1 MSTSPEEPKS
11 KKNLVLLIIILL
23 LAVSNGI
30 TLFLLLRQKQK
41 TVEQII
47 KYEKIYIEKNQ
58 VETDLIALKKQYEEL
73 QTHDAALQKE
83 IEEKKAYIDQLLKEA
98 EKHRGDAYVIA
109 KLKKETETLRE
120 IMKHY
125 VRTIDSLNT
134 LNQNLIAEKK
144 KVLKKLDEEKEKQ
157 QVLEKEKEELKQT
170 IKKGS
175 ILTCFNIVAKAYQLK
190 RGGTKETETSKARK
204 TDRIKV
210 SFTLGENKIAKAEE
224 KTVYVRIMT
233 PDGKELAKSYDES
246 YRFKFNDSHGYYAG
260 KTSINYA
267 NKEMQVVV
275 NCDGKDGDFV
285 PGNYI
290 IEITCDD
297 VVIGTTS
304 LKLD

>member
-1 MSTSPEEPKS
+1 MKQEEEKKS
-11 KKNLVLLIIILL
+11 KKNLVLIVIIILL
-23 LAVSNGI
+23 AITNGV
-30 TLFLLLRQKQK
+30 TLFLLLRQKEK
-41 TVEQII
+41 TVEQIV

-58 VETDLIALKKQYEEL
+58 VEQDLMALKKQYEDL
-73 QTHDAALQKE
+73 QTQDAGLQKE
-83 IEEKKAYIDQLLKEA
+83 IEEKKAYIEQLLKEA

-134 LNQNLIAEKK
+134 LNQNLVAEKK
-144 KVLKKLDEEKEKQ
+144 QVLKKLDEEKEKQ
-157 QVLEKEKEELKQT
+157 KELEKEKEDLKQT

-175 ILTCFNIVAKAYQLK
+175 VLSCFGITAKAYQLK
-190 RGGTKETETSKARK
+190 RGGNKESETTKARK

-224 KTVYVRIMT
+224 KTIYVRIMT
-233 PDGKELAKSYDES
+233 PDGKELAKSYDEA
-246 YRFKFNDSHGYYAG
+246 YRFKFNDSYGYFAG
-260 KTSINYA
+260 KTFVNYA
-267 NKEMQVVV
+267 NKELQVVV

-290 IEITCDD
+290 IEITCDE
-297 VVIGTTS
+297 VVIGTTT

>member
-1 MSTSPEEPKS
+1 MKQEEEKKS
-11 KKNLVLLIIILL
+11 KKTIVLIIIIILL
-23 LAVSNGI
+23 AITNGV
-30 TLFLLLRQKQK
+30 TLYLLLRQKEK
-41 TVEQII
+41 TVEQIV

-58 VETDLIALKKQYEEL
+58 VEQDLMALKKQYEEL
-73 QTHDAALQKE
+73 ETHDANLQKE

-134 LNQNLIAEKK
+134 LNLNLVAEKK
-144 KVLKKLDEEKEKQ
+144 QVLKKLDEEKEKQ
-157 QVLEKEKEELKQT
+157 KELEKEKEELKNT

-175 ILTCFNIVAKAYQLK
+175 VLSCFGITAKAYQLK
-190 RGGTKETETSKARK
+190 RGGSKESETSKARK

-224 KTVYVRIMT
+224 KTIYVRIMT
-233 PDGKELAKSYDES
+233 PDGKEMAKSYDEA
-246 YRFKFNDSHGYYAG
+246 YRFKFNESYGYYAG
-260 KTSINYA
+260 KTFVNYA

-275 NCDGKDGDFV
+275 NCDGKEGDFV

-290 IEITCDD
+290 IEITCDE
-297 VVIGTTS
+297 VVIGTTT

>member
-1 MSTSPEEPKS
+1 MKEEKEKKS
-11 KKNLVLLIIILL
+11 KKNLVLVIIIILL
-23 LAVSNGI
+23 AITNGV
-30 TLFLLLRQKQK
+30 TLFLLLKQKEK
-41 TVEQII
+41 TVEQIVR
-47 KYEKIYIEKNQ
+47 YEKIYIEKNQ
-58 VETDLIALKKQYEEL
+58 VEQDLMTLKKQYEEL
-73 QTHDAALQKE
+73 ETHDANLQKE

-134 LNQNLIAEKK
+134 LNQNLVAEKK
-144 KVLKKLDEEKEKQ
+144 QVLKKLDEEKEKQ
-157 QVLEKEKEELKQT
+157 KELEKEKEELKQT

-175 ILTCFNIVAKAYQLK
+175 VLSCFGITAKAYQLK
-190 RGGTKETETSKARK
+190 RGGSKESETTKARK

-224 KTVYVRIMT
+224 KTIYVRIMT
-233 PDGKELAKSYDES
+233 PDGKEMAKSYDEA
-246 YRFKFNDSHGYYAG
+246 YRFKFNESYGYYAG
-260 KTSINYA
+260 KAFVNYA
-267 NKEMQVVV
+267 NKELQVVV
-275 NCDGKDGDFV
+275 NCDGKEGDFV

-290 IEITCDD
+290 IEITCDEA
-297 VVIGTTS
+297 VIGTTT

>member
-1 MSTSPEEPKS
+1 MKQEEEKKS
-11 KKNLVLLIIILL
+11 KKNLVLIIIIILL
-23 LAVSNGI
+23 AITNGI
-30 TLFLLLRQKQK
+30 TLYLLLRQKEK
-41 TVEQII
+41 TVEQIV

-58 VETDLIALKKQYEEL
+58 VEQDLMALKKQYEEL
-73 QTHDAALQKE
+73 ETHDANLQKE

-134 LNQNLIAEKK
+134 LNQNLVAEKK
-144 KVLKKLDEEKEKQ
+144 QVLKKLDEEKEKQ
-157 QVLEKEKEELKQT
+157 KELEKEKEELKKT

-175 ILTCFNIVAKAYQLK
+175 VLSCFGITAKAYQLK
-190 RGGTKETETSKARK
+190 RGGSKESETAKARK

-224 KTVYVRIMT
+224 KVIYVRIMT
-233 PDGKELAKSYDES
+233 PDGKELAKSYDEA
-246 YRFKFNDSHGYYAG
+246 YRFKFNDSYGYYAG
-260 KTSINYA
+260 KTFINYA

-275 NCDGKDGDFV
+275 NCDGKEGDFV

-290 IEITCDD
+290 IEVTCDEA
-297 VVIGTTS
+297 VIGTTT